1 MNGIIIVDKPAGLTS
16 HDVVLKI
23 RKWLKIKKVG
33 HAGTLDPLATG
44 VLLIT
49 VGWAT
54 RLFPYLSGMDKTYT
68 GEIKLGQATDTYDA
82 QGQAVGPAVNNFPE
96 EETLK
101 KAMLA
106 FEGEITQLPPP
117 FSAKKINGEAAFK
130 LARRGKKPELKPIK
144 VQVYR
149 FLLLDYQPPVVNF
162 LVECSSGTY
171 VRTLAHDLG
180 QVLGCGAHLSKLR
193 RLAVGTYTEEEA
205 FTLDKIQELV
215 ASGQKEKFIIP
226 LEYLLND
233 YQAVYLDSQGQKM
246 FLQGQKFSLE
256 RVVRAS
262 SGRRTVKHPE
272 ICRVFSSQG
281 QLLGLARFEP
291 ETRFFQPD
299 LVFKANS

>member
-16 HDVVLKI
+16 HDVVLKL

-33 HAGTLDPLATG
+33 HTGTLDPLATG

-54 RLFPYLSGMDKTYT
+54 RLFPYLSGLDKTYA

-82 QGQAVGPAVNNFPE
+82 QGKAVGLAVNNFPD
-96 EETLK
+96 EETLR
-101 KAMLA
+101 KAMLS

-130 LARRGKKPELKPIK
+130 LARQGKKPKLKPIR
-144 VQVYR
+144 VRVYR

-171 VRTLAHDLG
+171 VRTMAHDLG
-180 QVLGCGAHLSKLR
+180 QILGCGAHLSKLR

-205 FTLDKIQELV
+205 FTLDKIKELV
-215 ASGQKEKFIIP
+215 DSGQKESFIIP
-226 LEYLLND
+226 MEYLLNEH
-233 YQAVYLDSQGQKM
+233 QAVYLDERGQKM

-256 RVVRAS
+256 SVVKAI
-262 SGRRTVKHPE
+262 SGRGTVKHPE
-272 ICRVFSSQG
+272 ICRVFSREG
-281 QLLGLARFEP
+281 KLLGLARFEP
-291 ETRFFQPD
+291 EARIFQPK

>member
-82 QGQAVGPAVNNFPE
+82 QGQAVGPAVSNFPD

-130 LARRGKKPELKPIK
+130 LARQGKKPELKPIK

-180 QVLGCGAHLSKLR
+180 QVLGCGAHLFKLR

-215 ASGQKEKFIIP
+215 ASGQKEKVIIP

-262 SGRRTVKHPE
+262 SSRRTVKHPE